1 MISLLLF
8 GTFILFLLSGFPVT
22 FAMGIATLLGMIVGG
37 YPLQVIAQALGRS
50 TMNFTLMAVPFF
62 ILAGNVMNSMGL
74 TERMFNFAR
83 ASVGHIRGGLAH
95 VNILASMIFAGI
107 SGSAAA
113 DCAGLGL
120 IEIKAMTEAGY
131 RKEFS
136 AAVTVA
142 SSTIGPIIP
151 PSISLII
158 YGVIAEVSIAKLFLA
173 GLLPGLTIG
182 IILMAVIFYL
192 SLTGKENCPLE
203 RKKTFK
209 ERFTAFREGILA
221 LMAPL
226 IILYGMTGGLITP
239 TEAGV
244 LAVIYSLIVGV
255 IYREFRVADLPK
267 ILIDTVI
274 STSHILLL
282 VGMAS
287 VMGYL
292 MTQERTPILVGQ
304 WILALTGNKYIILLL
319 ILGVLLFIGC
329 FMSGTAALIILTPIF
344 LPVVQDLGIDLI
356 HFGVVMAYGLV
367 IGIATPPVG
376 IGLFTVAEIADM
388 SFEKIV
394 KATLPFILP
403 LLVALLV
410 ITYFPQVS
418 LFLPNLLMK

>member
-8 GTFILFLLSGFPVT
+8 SSFIVMLLLGFPVT
-22 FAMGIATLLGMIVGG
+22 FAMGIATFLGLVVGS
-37 YPLQVIAQALGRS
+37 YPLQVIAQSLGRS

-74 TERMFNFAR
+74 TRRMFNFAR
-83 ASVGHIRGGLAH
+83 ATVGHIRGGLAH

-120 IEIKAMTEAGY
+120 IEIQAMTEAGY
-131 RKEFS
+131 SKEFS

-151 PSISLII
+151 PSITLIL
-158 YGVIAEVSIAKLFLA
+158 YGVIAEVSIAKLFIA
-173 GLLPGLTIG
+173 GLLPGITIG
-182 IILMAVIFYL
+182 LILMVVVFFL
-192 SLTGKENCPLE
+192 SKTGKVDCPLE
-203 RKKTFK
+203 RKRTLK
-209 ERFTAFREGILA
+209 ERFAAFKEGILA

-244 LAVIYSLIVGV
+244 LAVLYSLLVGF
-255 IYREFRVADLPK
+255 IYKEFRISDLPQ
-267 ILIDTVI
+267 ILVDTVI
-274 STSHILLL
+274 SSAHILLL

-304 WILALTGNKYIILLL
+304 WILAMTGNKYIVLLL
-319 ILGVLLFIGC
+319 ILAVLLFIGC
-329 FMSGTAALIILTPIF
+329 FMSGTAAMIILTPIF
-344 LPVVQDLGIDLI
+344 LPVVQELGINPV
-356 HFGVVMAYGLV
+356 HFGVIMAYGLV

-376 IGLFTVAEIADM
+376 IGLFTVAEVADL
-388 SFEKIV
+388 SFEKTV
-394 KATLPFILP
+394 SASLPFLVP

-410 ITYFPQVS
+410 IAYIPQVS
-418 LFLPNLLMK
+418 LLLPSLLMK